1 MSKLIIDGYKDL
13 SQEDLIRF
21 QGSKF
26 YLDTFKSKEIKLK
39 QEEVKSN
46 KVYLALYT
54 ALKATGSYAVGL
66 GDISRSKEI
75 WLEFNGIPIKV
86 MKATA
91 TDSDTTPVANM
102 SLCCNSEVG
111 QKKYCKS
118 CGKEVSEVGKM
129 VKLGKDLTIPIA
141 KEKLEEIRAI
151 RQKPYAIFAD
161 DKGLCLSEIY
171 YSSKI
176 RPHSVD
182 TDGYA
187 IGEEEVNM
195 VKEAIVKNKTDFSYT
210 DDYTERLQT
219 YIENPEAFVSVEQ
232 EIKTDFNMSDLF
244 ATKQKVL
251 A

>member
-1 MSKLIIDGYKDL
+1 MSKLVIDGYKDL

-21 QGSKF
+21 EGSKF

-39 QEEVKSN
+39 PEEVKSN

-75 WLEFNGIPIKV
+75 NLVFNGIPVKIL
-86 MKATA
+86 KATA

-102 SLCCNSEVG
+102 SLCCNGEVG
-111 QKKYCKS
+111 QKRYCKV

-161 DKGLCLSEIY
+161 DKGLCLSELY

-176 RPHSVD
+176 RQHSVD
-182 TDGYA
+182 TDGYT
-187 IGEEEVNM
+187 IGDQELSM
-195 VKEAIVKNKTDFSYT
+195 VKEAIIKNKTDFGYS

-232 EIKTDFNMSDLF
+232 EAKTDFNMSDLF
-244 ATKQKVL
+244 AVKKEVIV
-251 A
+251 

>member
-1 MSKLIIDGYKDL
+1 MGKLIIDGYKDL

-21 QGSKF
+21 EGSKF
-26 YLDTFKSKEIKLK
+26 YLDTFKSKDIKLK
-39 QEEVKSN
+39 NEEVKSN

-54 ALKATGSYAVGL
+54 ALRDTGSYAVGL

-75 WLEFNGIPIKV
+75 YLEFNGIPVKV

-91 TDSDTTPVANM
+91 TDSDTTPVGNM
-102 SLCCNSEVG
+102 SLCCNGEVG
-111 QKKYCKS
+111 QKRYCKV
-118 CGKEVSEVGKM
+118 CGKDVSEVGKM
-129 VKLGKDLTIPIA
+129 IKIGKELTIPIP

-161 DKGLCLSEIY
+161 DKGLCLSELY

-176 RPHSVD
+176 RQHSVD
-182 TDGYA
+182 TNGYT
-187 IGEEEVNM
+187 IGESELNA
-195 VKEAIVKNKTDFSYT
+195 VKEAIIKNKTDFGYS

-232 EIKTDFNMSDLF
+232 EAKDDFNLTDLF
-244 ATKQKVL
+244 SVKKEIIA
-251 A
+251 